1 MYDYFSPI
9 TAIRFIED
17 NRIMV
22 NRNVDINELFTYY
35 RAYKQCDIGEYK
47 PFSTMIRLD
56 DHSAAYKSIRDHA
69 LALVHIKAAFPEMN
83 TDEVNGSNLSVVYT
97 AVLREWLE
105 VNNPDELKD

>member
-35 RAYKQCDIGEYK
+35 RAYKQCD
-47 PFSTMIRLD
+47 
-56 DHSAAYKSIRDHA
+56 
-69 LALVHIKAAFPEMN
+69 N
-83 TDEVNGSNLSVVYT
+83 
-97 AVLREWLE
+97 
-105 VNNPDELKD
+105 